1 MVGMTRK
8 KTLFWL
14 CIFLLPNLLGFLLF
28 TVIPIISSL
37 TVSFTDWDLIGSI
50 EFIGFDNYINLF
62 QDAEFWVSFKNTF
75 LFILGYIPL
84 VMVLGLSCA
93 LLLNKK
99 MRFRAFF
106 RATYFLPV
114 ITSWVAVSLVWKWLY
129 NPSYG
134 LINYVLSLIGIT
146 GPEWLSDPSTAMIGI
161 VITSAWKDIGFVMV
175 LFLGGLQNI
184 SPSYYEAASIDGAGK
199 FREFWNITLPLLAP
213 TTFFVTIISLIN
225 SFQVF
230 DQVMIMTEGGP
241 GGATNVLVQN
251 IYNHAFRYYEM
262 GYASAMSWI
271 LFIVIFIFTII
282 QMKFQN
288 KGVSGK

>member
-1 MVGMTRK
+1 MVGMTKK
-8 KTLFWL
+8 KTYFWL
-14 CIFLLPNLLGFLLF
+14 IIFLLPNLIGFLLF
-28 TVIPIISSL
+28 IGVPIVSSL
-37 TVSFTDWDLIGSI
+37 VISFTDWDLIGSLQ
-50 EFIGFDNYINLF
+50 FIGVDNYIRLV
-62 QDAEFWVSFKNTF
+62 QDEEFWRAFKNTF

-84 VMVLGLSCA
+84 VMILGLSCA

-129 NPSYG
+129 NPNYG
-134 LINYVLSLIGIT
+134 LINYLLSLVGIT
-146 GPEWLSDPSTAMIGI
+146 GPQWLHDPNTAMIGI
-161 VITSAWKDIGFVMV
+161 ILASAWKDIGFVMV

-199 FREFWNITLPLLAP
+199 IRSLWSITIPLLAP
-213 TTFFVTIISLIN
+213 TTFFVTIISMIN

-241 GGATNVLVQN
+241 SGSTTVLVQN
-251 IYNHAFRYYEM
+251 IYNYAFSYYEM
-262 GYASAMSWI
+262 GYASAMSWA
-271 LFIVIFIFTII
+271 LFIVIFIFTWV
-282 QMKFQN
+282 QMRLQK
-288 KGVSGK
+288 KGAN